1 MLHYLNAS
9 LWLATQLAA
18 LVHGFLRAM
27 IITRDTHA
35 ASHYAWSYN
44 PTLNQWMYRIC
55 MAYAGSSPAQWTSK
69 HVIAHH
75 ISTNISPI
83 DDDTMYAP
91 K

>member
-1 MLHYLNAS
+1 
-9 LWLATQLAA
+9 
-18 LVHGFLRAM
+18 M

-44 PTLNQWMYRIC
+44 ATINQWMYRIC

-83 DDDTMYAP
+83 DDDTMYVHVFVGTVTPLRRSFGCTICSHAMLF
-91 K
+91 